1 MRDRIISHYNILE
14 KLGEGGM
21 WVVYKAQDTKLDRI
35 VALKFLPKHLLCDEE
50 AKTRFAHEA
59 KAASALD
66 HQNIATIYE
75 IDEVEGECFI
85 SMAYIEGKSLKELI
99 KEKTLSIEEILNI
112 STQIAEGLNA
122 AHKKGVIHRDVKSD
136 NVMITPEGVAK
147 ITDFGL
153 AKLKDVP
160 GLTVSGTV
168 LGTLE
173 YMSPEQAQ
181 GLPLDSRSDI
191 FSFGVVM
198 YEMITGQMPFKGE
211 HPAAL
216 IYSIL
221 TETPEPLARFKAG
234 IPDKLQKIIDK
245 ALEKEIQTRY
255 QHIDELLADLKRL
268 QKDQDL
274 WYKKEAETKL
284 KLEES
289 KKPSIAVMYLE
300 NMSGRMEDDYFV
312 AGMTEDIITDLCSIG
327 GIRVLSRSDV
337 LPFRGQQI
345 NIKETGKKLSVD
357 FVLEGSVR
365 KADNQ
370 LRINVQLIKTA
381 DGFHVWAERFDEE
394 LKNVF
399 DLQAEVARKIA
410 RALRVKLQ
418 PSEIIQMEKKPTFS
432 VQAYDYYL
440 QGRDY
445 YWKAGKK
452 EVEFAIKLYEKALEI
467 DPDYALAYAGLADA
481 YVYKYEAYYDRSLH
495 ILDEAEGASQKALKI
510 DPESPEAH
518 RSLGRVFMFKKMTEG
533 AIKEFKEAI
542 YLRPNFYEACR
553 VLGWIYEELKNYEE
567 AIRWARKAL
576 EIRPTDPEAFLLVG
590 ITYYDQQLYDLAL
603 EAFYKAVDVAPHYS
617 TAFYY
622 IGSTFLKLGK
632 LDLALE
638 RFKKCIDTGCDPN
651 VYVDLGWV
659 YLLKK
664 DYHNSL
670 ESFQKSIDSGYFEF
684 IAFYFL
690 GLVHQQLNNNQK
702 AEECYQKAIQLC
714 SDKIKSDPKNPYLHS
729 TLGLAYL
736 ALGEKDKGEE
746 AMKISKELAEG
757 NGAILYDLA
766 RFYALRLE
774 EEKACGFLK
783 QALKLPLSP
792 SKFEVRLDPH
802 FKNLQKS
809 SSFVELM
816 ESFTAD

>member
-21 WVVYKAQDTKLDRI
+21 GVVYKAQDTKLDRI

-495 ILDEAEGASQKALKI
+495 ILDEAEGAE
-510 DPESPEAH
+510 PESLEDRP
-518 RSLGRVFMFKKMTEG
+518 GVTGG
-533 AIKEFKEAI
+533 APF
-542 YLRPNFYEACR
+542 F
-553 VLGWIYEELKNYEE
+553 
-567 AIRWARKAL
+567 
-576 EIRPTDPEAFLLVG
+576 
-590 ITYYDQQLYDLAL
+590 
-603 EAFYKAVDVAPHYS
+603 
-617 TAFYY
+617 
-622 IGSTFLKLGK
+622 GSGLH
-632 LDLALE
+632 
-638 RFKKCIDTGCDPN
+638 
-651 VYVDLGWV
+651 VQ
-659 YLLKK
+659 K
-664 DYHNSL
+664 D
-670 ESFQKSIDSGYFEF
+670 DRG
-684 IAFYFL
+684 
-690 GLVHQQLNNNQK
+690 
-702 AEECYQKAIQLC
+702 CYQ
-714 SDKIKSDPKNPYLHS
+714 
-729 TLGLAYL
+729 
-736 ALGEKDKGEE
+736 
-746 AMKISKELAEG
+746 
-757 NGAILYDLA
+757 
-766 RFYALRLE
+766 R
-774 EEKACGFLK
+774 
-783 QALKLPLSP
+783 
-792 SKFEVRLDPH
+792 V
-802 FKNLQKS
+802 
-809 SSFVELM
+809 
-816 ESFTAD
+816 